1 MPFWKKIF
9 VWGGLALSLY
19 IALSYH
25 FIFFG
30 WSNIKL
36 LKKSEL
42 TLSYTFFSAQGKTNR
57 VILAIDPLRED
68 GIADILVEVGKMSE
82 EQKDALLE
90 LYEEDSN

>member
-9 VWGGLALSLY
+9 VWGGLVLGLY

-25 FIFFG
+25 FIYFG
-30 WSNIKL
+30 SSNIKI

-57 VILAIDPLRED
+57 VILSIDPLRED

-90 LYEEDSN
+90 MYEEDSN

>member
-1 MPFWKKIF
+1 MPFWKKILL
-9 VWGGLALSLY
+9 WGGLALCLY

-30 WSNIKL
+30 WSNIKI

-42 TLSYTFFSAQGKTNR
+42 TLSYTFFSAQGKTNK

-68 GIADILVEVGKMSE
+68 GIADILVEVGRMSE
-82 EQKDALLE
+82 ERKEAILD
-90 LYEEDSN
+90 LYETD